1 MCLIDLEGGYD
12 FHTPKSVGREE
23 SKAWVLSVLPHFSP
37 PLFLHGV
44 IIFHAHS
51 RFTCSTIPKEKWGT
65 TRSLP
70 LKCLLMVSKVSAV
83 CLRV

>member
-23 SKAWVLSVLPHFSP
+23 SKASKESFFSTT
-37 PLFLHGV
+37 FLAWGD
-44 IIFHAHS
+44 FHAHS